1 MNSRSSLRD
10 AVRSQTAAAHR
21 ALEATPLMCAVSA
34 GDPSEVDYRDY
45 LARQLAVH
53 APLEAALRPWLP
65 ARWRESRLEKSRW
78 LQDDLRSLG
87 ASGAAMT
94 ATPAEISSEAEALGT
109 LYVLEGATL
118 GLQTV
123 RRRIGTRRLGGSR
136 FLLGYGEATGAS
148 WREFVAHLE
157 TLPRAAWPQAQEAAA
172 ETFAAFQRRFMAPRA
187 QATP

>member
-1 MNSRSSLRD
+1 MNSPSLRD

-21 ALEATPLMCAVSA
+21 ALEALPLMCAVSA
-34 GDPSEVDYRDY
+34 GDPSNIDYLDY
-45 LARQLAVH
+45 LAAQLALH

-65 ARWRESRLEKSRW
+65 VRWQESRLEKSQW
-78 LQDDLRSLG
+78 LRGDLRSLG
-87 ASGAAMT
+87 ASGDDIAA
-94 ATPAEISSEAEALGT
+94 APIDIASEAEALGT

-123 RRRIGTRRLGGSR
+123 RRRIGPGRVGASR

-157 TLPRAAWPQAQEAAA
+157 TLPRSRWPQAQDAAA
-172 ETFAAFQRRFMAPRA
+172 ATFAAFQRRFAAPRERA
-187 QATP
+187 AP